1 MKSLAA
7 SVFNNDIIVLDL
19 NADEYYITESKED
32 TQFIDENIL
41 FQTLG
46 EFEEYNLIFSNL
58 KDAFKHS
65 SNSYLEERW
74 TPQLTEFSPQGNI
87 IYLFKLIQSSFKLK
101 YISKKLTQNGWD
113 FILNNIPSVINKK
126 LDNERKTLAINICLW
141 LIEKTFYL
149 NSNKTDCITTSVT
162 LQHLLAQEGIHSVIV
177 LGVRT
182 RPFFA
187 HAWLEVD
194 GKIINDKDNLRD
206 LLSVIL
212 EVKS

>member
-1 MKSLAA
+1 MKNLAA

-19 NADEYYITESKED
+19 NDDEYYITESTED
-32 TQFIDENIL
+32 TQLIDENIL
-41 FQTLG
+41 FQTL
-46 EFEEYNLIFSNL
+46 EAFEEYNLIFSNL
-58 KDAFKHS
+58 KNTFKNS
-65 SNSYLEERW
+65 FNSYLEERW

-87 IYLFKLIQSSFKLK
+87 IYLFRLIKSSLKLK
-101 YISKKLTQNGWD
+101 HISKKLTKNGWF
-113 FILNNIPSVINKK
+113 FILNNIPPVINKK
-126 LDNERKTLAINICLW
+126 LDSEHKALAINICLW

-149 NSNKTDCITTSVT
+149 NPNKTDCITTSVT

-206 LLSVIL
+206 FLSVIL